1 MCRGPRDARASA
13 GDVPETSRTIP
24 EDERGAWKTPEET
37 GGPMIRLILVFIL
50 LALALSFFLQN
61 QDQEVTL
68 RYFFGLKS
76 AETRVYVPILS
87 GFVIGLLVASI
98 LLFPPWIR
106 GRIEL
111 RRKTK
116 QLQEAE
122 AELEQLRE
130 AERGLESDQAPPS
143 AGDDGP
149 PA

>member
-1 MCRGPRDARASA
+1 
-13 GDVPETSRTIP
+13 
-24 EDERGAWKTPEET
+24 
-37 GGPMIRLILVFIL
+37 
-50 LALALSFFLQN
+50 
-61 QDQEVTL
+61 VTL

-87 GFVIGLLVASI
+87 AFVIGLLVSSI
-98 LLFPPWIR
+98 LLFPAWVR

-130 AERGLESDQAPPS
+130 AERSLESDQAPPLDE
-143 AGDDGP
+143 DDGP
-149 PA
+149 PT

>member
-1 MCRGPRDARASA
+1 
-13 GDVPETSRTIP
+13 
-24 EDERGAWKTPEET
+24 
-37 GGPMIRLILVFIL
+37 MIRLILVFIL

-61 QDQEVTL
+61 QDQEVAL

-76 AETRVYVPILS
+76 AETKVYVPILS

-98 LLFPPWIR
+98 LLFPPWVR

-130 AERGLESDQAPPS
+130 AERGVEPEAPPPD
-143 AGDDGP
+143 GDDGP

>member
-1 MCRGPRDARASA
+1 
-13 GDVPETSRTIP
+13 
-24 EDERGAWKTPEET
+24 
-37 GGPMIRLILVFIL
+37 MIRLILVFIL
-50 LALALSFFLQN
+50 LALSLSFFLQN

-76 AETRVYVPILS
+76 AETRVSVPILS
-87 GFVIGLLVASI
+87 GFVIGLLVSSI
-98 LLFPPWIR
+98 LLFPAWVR

-130 AERGLESDQAPPS
+130 AERGVEPEAPPP

>member
-1 MCRGPRDARASA
+1 
-13 GDVPETSRTIP
+13 
-24 EDERGAWKTPEET
+24 
-37 GGPMIRLILVFIL
+37 MIRLILVFIL

-61 QDQEVTL
+61 QDQEVAL

-76 AETRVYVPILS
+76 AETKVYVPILS
-87 GFVIGLLVASI
+87 GFVIGLLVSSI
-98 LLFPPWIR
+98 LLFPAWVR

-130 AERGLESDQAPPS
+130 VERGTEPDHAPPP
-143 AGDDGP
+143 AGDDEP